1 MKLARRVASTV
12 TATAF
17 STAVLLGSMSPAL
30 ADRDLDCADFSTQ
43 REAQAEFE
51 SHERDI
57 HRLDGDND
65 GKACEHLPKGDKK
78 DDKKH
83 DKKADKKHG
92 KKHGKH
98 GKKDHRDRDKKPVG
112 GVATGGGGTAD
123 GSASPGMIAVGGG
136 LLVAAGGAAVATR
149 RLRGDH

>member
-1 MKLARRVASTV
+1 MKLARCVASTV

-30 ADRDLDCADFSTQ
+30 ADDDLDCADFSSQ
-43 REAQAEFE
+43 REAQVELE

-78 DDKKH
+78 H
-83 DKKADKKHG
+83 DKKADKKHD

-123 GSASPGMIAVGGG
+123 GSASPGMIAAGGG